1 VVALLLPS
9 RQQAA
14 PVDSEAQRSPQA
26 TAKTANHK
34 PSQAEQAHAVQAY
47 GKLPLSF
54 EANQGQTDRRVRFL
68 SHGSGYSL
76 FLTPEEAVLTLQTG
90 RTQKPGPKAQGLQPF
105 VGGQKL
111 APPAILRMQLVGN
124 NAKAGMV
131 GLDELPGKS
140 NYLIGNDPANWRT
153 NVPNYRRVTE
163 DGVYPGIN
171 LVYYGTQ
178 RQLEYDFVVEPGADP
193 SAIRLAFQGADRL
206 RIDSQGNLL
215 VSVKGGEVSFLR
227 PIAYQTA
234 LDGAKQPIA
243 AHYLIKGRRN
253 VEFKVGKHDPSR
265 SLIIDP
271 TLAYST
277 YLGGSSIDGA
287 NAIAVAPDGTA
298 FIAGGTFSSD
308 FPTAHPLQPNAG
320 GPHDFPQDAFV
331 AKISADGSQLL
342 YSTYL
347 GGSVTDVA
355 YGIAV
360 DSLGQAYVAGETNS
374 PNFPTT
380 EGAFG
385 TSCGADTKC
394 GASWNPQG
402 FTVYNCFVSKFNVE
416 GSGLIYSGLLSYY
429 TNTSCLG
436 IAVDGAQ
443 QAYVTGQVGPNIQE
457 TVPLVAPEVP
467 PPLFCSVSYA
477 VSTVNGFQTSL
488 GGSGGSPYGG
498 IGTDAFIT
506 KIDSAGSELL
516 YCSYIGG
523 SDEDVGYGVAVDSS
537 ANAYV
542 AGVTYSADFPT
553 FNALGTSY
561 VGAGDAFLTKV
572 NTSTTGA
579 ASLLYSSYLGGS
591 GLDQGNG
598 VALDSTGNVYVAGL
612 TTSTKSTLDVSV
624 PNSAFQTDCNSGSA
638 PCLGNAFIAKF
649 TLGATP
655 ALDYFTYL
663 GGGVATSAVGIAV
676 DSADDA
682 YVAGSTSGDLPTTPN
697 VFQGT
702 YGGGN
707 ADAFVTEL
715 NPSASALV
723 YSTYLGGSNTDAAT
737 GIALNLDNPSS
748 CLVVSGN
755 TICPAYVAGQTCS
768 FDFPL
773 ANPLQP
779 SYGGNCDAFISE
791 VTVLQ
796 GIAVNP
802 SGLQFPTQSIGSTS
816 QAQTVTLTNGETPQT
831 INGITILGADS
842 ADFAQTNT
850 CPIAPSSFGA
860 AATCTIS
867 VTFTPTAVG
876 IRKAEIQITDSAP
889 GSPQVVTLT
898 GSTSTVGVS
907 AASLAFGSQ
916 QVGVAS
922 TSKAVT
928 VTNNGTTA
936 LTISGV
942 NTSGAF
948 AQTDD
953 CTTAPLQPTT
963 NCVINVT
970 FTPTAP
976 GPSVGA
982 LTITDNAP
990 GSPQVVLLT
999 GTGVAAPAVVLS
1011 TVTLTF
1017 PSQVVGTTSIAQ
1029 SINVS
1034 NTGGSPL
1041 VISNVATTG
1050 DFAETNSCGSS
1061 LAAGAKCT
1069 INVTFTPT
1077 ANGNRYGTVT
1087 MTDNAPNSPQTITV
1101 SGTGGPAPT
1110 VTLSPSALTFAAQT
1124 VTTTSAPQQ
1133 VTLTNTGAA
1142 VLDITSI
1149 VASANFGETNNCG
1162 VSLAVG
1168 ASCIINVTFS
1178 PLAAGPINGAIAVT
1192 DNAPNSP
1199 QNVTLSGTGQ
1209 LGPVVVLSPA
1219 TLTFTGTPVGSTSL
1233 PQSVTLSNT
1242 GSAALNITGVSVT
1255 GDFAQTNNCGVTV
1268 PAGLSCTI
1276 NVTFTPT
1283 TSGNRYGTVS
1293 ISDNAANSPQ
1303 TILMAGNSTAAPAVA
1318 FLPSSLTFVSQ
1329 IIDTTS
1335 APQNAVLAN
1344 TGGAA
1349 LTITSIVASGDFAQ
1363 TNNCGSTLASG
1374 ASCTISVTFTPTA
1387 PGPRAG
1393 AVTVTDSAAGS
1404 PQMLPLS
1411 GNGGQAPIVT
1421 LTPTSLTFV
1430 GQVLGGTSAAQAVT
1444 LSNTGSAALS
1454 ITSITASGDFAQLN
1468 TCGSSVAPGFSCKI
1482 SVTFT
1487 PTALGNRYGAVTIT
1501 DNASNSPQTV
1511 ILSGTGLAA
1520 PVVSVSPA
1528 SLTFASQSIGT
1539 TSAPQAVTMTNTG
1552 SGALTITSIVTTG
1565 DFAQLNTCGTNLAAG
1580 ATCTINVTFT
1590 PTATGSITGT
1600 LTITDN
1606 ALSSPQIVSLG
1617 GSGSGFSIA
1626 VSPASASVVAGNS
1639 VSYTLTVTP
1648 SFGFSARV
1656 NLSCSGAPRNATCS
1670 VSPSTVTPDGTNPI
1684 TATATVTTTVR
1695 SLTPPRSGPRLNL
1708 PRLVTQFRPSW
1719 FLWML
1724 LLLTLAASQVVARR
1738 RGVLLRLVLVAGLVL
1753 LWAACGAGGSQVG
1766 VADGT
1771 PAGNYT
1777 LTLTGSSGTPAV
1789 SHSTTATLSVQ

>member
-1 VVALLLPS
+1 VALLLPS

-26 TAKTANHK
+26 TAKTANHQ
-34 PSQAEQAHAVQAY
+34 PSQAEQAHAIQAY

-54 EANQGQTDRRVRFL
+54 EANRGQTDRRVRFL
-68 SHGSGYSL
+68 SHGGGYSL
-76 FLTPEEAVLTLQTG
+76 FLTPGEAVLDLQTG
-90 RTQKPGPKAQGLQPF
+90 WTQKPGPKAQGLQPF
-105 VGGQKL
+105 VGGKKL

-153 NVPNYRRVTE
+153 DVPNYRKVTE

-193 SAIRLAFQGADRL
+193 RAIRLAFQGADHL
-206 RIDSQGNLL
+206 RIDSQGNLI

-234 LDGAKQPIA
+234 LDGAKQPVA
-243 AHYLIKGRRN
+243 ARYSIKGRRN
-253 VEFKVGKHDPSR
+253 VEFELGKHDPSR

-308 FPTAHPLQPNAG
+308 FPTSHPLQPNAG
-320 GPHDFPQDAFV
+320 GPTDFPQDGFV

-347 GGSVTDVA
+347 GGSGTDIA
-355 YGIAV
+355 YGVAV
-360 DSLGQAYVAGETNS
+360 DTLGQAYVVGTTDS
-374 PNFPTT
+374 TNFPV
-380 EGAFG
+380 GG
-385 TSCGADTKC
+385 NSINSLCGADGKC
-394 GASWNPQG
+394 GATWNPQG
-402 FTVYNCFVSKFNVE
+402 YIVYNGFISKLNVA
-416 GSGLIYSGLLSYY
+416 GSGLVYSSYVGY
-429 TNTSCLG
+429 YENVSCL
-436 IAVDGAQ
+436 AVTVDNAEN
-443 QAYVTGQVGPNIQE
+443 AYITGEVGPNIQE
-457 TVPLVAPEVP
+457 TVPLVPPETP
-467 PPLFCSVSYA
+467 PPLFPIVGGFETTHSNSGSAFGGTDTNAFVMKIDSSGSDILYSSY
-477 VSTVNGFQTSL
+477 L
-488 GGSGGSPYGG
+488 GGSN
-498 IGTDAFIT
+498 
-506 KIDSAGSELL
+506 
-516 YCSYIGG
+516 
-523 SDEDVGYGVAVDSS
+523 EDVGYAIAVDTL
-537 ANAYV
+537 ANAYLT
-542 AGVTYSADFPT
+542 GVTYSTDFPT
-553 FNALGTSY
+553 SNALGTSY
-561 VGAGDAFLTKV
+561 VGAGDAFLAKV
-572 NTSTTGA
+572 NTDMTGA
-579 ASLLYSSYLGGS
+579 ASLVYSSYLGGS

-598 VALDSTGNVYVAGL
+598 VTVDSSGSVYVAGL

-624 PNSAFQTDCNSGSA
+624 PNSASQTDCNSGSA
-638 PCLGNAFIAKF
+638 PCLGNAFVAKF

-663 GGGVATSAVGIAV
+663 GGGVATSATSIAV
-676 DSADDA
+676 DSADDV
-682 YVAGSTSGDLPTTPN
+682 YLAGSTAGDLPTTPN
-697 VFQGT
+697 GFQT
-702 YGGGN
+702 NYGGGD
-707 ADAFVTEL
+707 ADAFVAEL

-723 YSTYLGGSNTDAAT
+723 YLTYLGGSNTDAAT
-737 GIALNLDNPSS
+737 GIALNLANPSS
-748 CLVVSGN
+748 CLVLSGN

-773 ANPLQP
+773 ANPLQS
-779 SYGGNCDAFISE
+779 SYGGNCDAFIAE
-791 VTVLQ
+791 VSVLQ

-816 QAQTVTLTNGETPQT
+816 PAQTVTLTNGETSQT
-831 INGITILGADS
+831 ISSITIIGNNPG
-842 ADFAQTNT
+842 DFTPTPT
-850 CPIAPSSFGA
+850 CPLAPSTFGA
-860 AATCTIS
+860 SATCTIS

-889 GSPQVVTLT
+889 GSPQIVTLV

-907 AASLAFGSQ
+907 ASNLAFGSQ

-948 AQTDD
+948 AQTND

-976 GPSVGA
+976 GSSVGA
-982 LTITDNAP
+982 LTITDNAA
-990 GSPQVVLLT
+990 GSPQVALLT

-1017 PSQVVGTTSIAQ
+1017 PPQVVGTTSTAQ
-1029 SINVS
+1029 SVSMS

-1041 VISNVATTG
+1041 IISSVATTG

-1061 LAAGAKCT
+1061 LAAGSKCT
-1069 INVTFTPT
+1069 ISVTFSPT

-1087 MTDNAPNSPQTITV
+1087 ITDNAPNSPQTITV
-1101 SGTGGPAPT
+1101 SGTGGPAPS
-1110 VTLSPSALTFAAQT
+1110 VTLSPSTLAFAAQT

-1142 VLDITSI
+1142 ALDITSI
-1149 VASANFGETNNCG
+1149 VASANFAETNNCG
-1162 VSLAVG
+1162 VALAVG
-1168 ASCIINVTFS
+1168 ANCIINVTFS

-1199 QNVTLSGTGQ
+1199 QDVTLSGTGQ
-1209 LGPVVVLSPA
+1209 LGAVVVLSPP

-1242 GSAALNITGVSVT
+1242 GSAALNITGVTVS

-1283 TSGNRYGTVS
+1283 TSGNRYGTVT
-1293 ISDNAANSPQ
+1293 ISDNAVNSPQ

-1335 APQNAVLAN
+1335 APQNAVLTN

-1393 AVTVTDSAAGS
+1393 AVAVTDSAAGS
-1404 PQMLPLS
+1404 PQTLPLS

-1430 GQVLGGTSAAQAVT
+1430 GQVLGGTSAAQVVT

-1454 ITSITASGDFAQLN
+1454 ISSITVSGDFAQLN

-1482 SVTFT
+1482 SVSFT
-1487 PTALGNRYGAVTIT
+1487 PTALGNRYGSLTIT

-1520 PVVSVSPA
+1520 PVVTLSTS

-1565 DFAQLNTCGTNLAAG
+1565 DFAQINTCGTSLAAG

-1590 PTATGSITGT
+1590 PAAAGSLTGT

-1617 GSGSGFSIA
+1617 GSGSDFSVA

-1656 NLSCSGAPRNATCS
+1656 NLSCGPAPTNATCS
-1670 VSPSTVTPDGTNPI
+1670 VSPSYVTPDGTNPI
-1684 TATATVTTTVR
+1684 TATATVTTEVR

-1724 LLLTLAASQVVARR
+1724 LLLTIAASQVVARR

-1766 VADGT
+1766 VPDGT
-1771 PAGNYT
+1771 PAGTYT
-1777 LTLTGSSGTPAV
+1777 LTMTGSSGTPAV
-1789 SHSTTATLSVQ
+1789 SHSTTATLKVQ